1 MNEDDIRILVKENKI
16 MTLKELFNEDAK
28 ARKEL
33 ASMTFEEKIK
43 ALIIL
48 QEIAH
53 SWGGKKDV
61 IIWQG

>member
-1 MNEDDIRILVKENKI
+1 MSEDEIRILVKENKI
-16 MTLKELFNEDAK
+16 ITLKELFSADTE
-28 ARKEL
+28 ARKEM

-61 IIWQG
+61 IIWQS